1 MYKQIAQNKRRT
13 VVIMMV
19 FVAIIIAVGAAVAYF
34 VNDWYVLLWVSIA
47 AIIYAVIQYF
57 IAYTSFKAL

>member
-13 VVIMMV
+13 IVIMIIFVVII
-19 FVAIIIAVGAAVAYF
+19 VAIAVAVAYF
-34 VNDWYVLLWVSIA
+34 LNDWWVLLWVTLA

-57 IAYTSFKAL
+57 AAGCL